1 MLEKYLKSASEK
13 FAIPF
18 VKICITLKIK
28 PNVLSVIGILIV
40 IVGSLF
46 FLSKNKELG
55 ILLIFIGSAIDGLD
69 GPLARTMGETSNK
82 GAVLDSTIDRIG
94 ELFIWAVIGIN
105 YAHSKIEIFT
115 VFSILTSSSLI
126 PYLRAKSEIH
136 NIENKVGLA
145 ARPERV
151 LFAVFYMYFEFSFNF
166 VYIFAIITWITVAQ
180 RFNRL
185 YKLL

>member
-55 ILLIFIGSAIDGLD
+55 M
-69 GPLARTMGETSNK
+69 P
-82 GAVLDSTIDRIG
+82 
-94 ELFIWAVIGIN
+94 
-105 YAHSKIEIFT
+105 
-115 VFSILTSSSLI
+115 
-126 PYLRAKSEIH
+126 
-136 NIENKVGLA
+136 
-145 ARPERV
+145 
-151 LFAVFYMYFEFSFNF
+151 
-166 VYIFAIITWITVAQ
+166 
-180 RFNRL
+180 
-185 YKLL
+185 